1 MVTKV
6 ATQNNDVVNGT
17 EDEDE
22 LSSGGFNNVT
32 LNGLGGDDYIYTDGG
47 AGAVVNG
54 GGGGDFISAAG
65 PNVNGINGPQ
75 STGGTFNGDDGDD
88 ALSAIASTGGTFN
101 GGNGND
107 FLSADSS
114 TSAVLNGDAGDD
126 ELSGQNATAGAI
138 TFNGGAGSDILSF
151 SRYYKDFTVI
161 KDGDTI
167 FLTAPNYQ
175 ATVTGI
181 EYFIFHSRWGSDA
194 FTLDT
199 IGDPLPET
207 QPDGTTVVEATGND
221 YIDGLMA
228 SYKWDGPV
236 TFSFGDTTDSRLTL
250 DQQATVGA
258 IFTGSYY
265 RGFDGT
271 TIASLKLYGS
281 VAALIATDVRRA
293 PPTHEN
299 EYGEPIYSN
308 DGDIRIQNGSSV
320 EGPYDAMG
328 PGYGDVTFNKALNGT
343 SDDLRYPSLGNYQ
356 HLLYLQAVGT
366 ALGLKAANSTG
377 GVSDVA
383 VPQDRDS
390 LEYTVMSQRS
400 YTGGPAD
407 GDYTLGE
414 WDYPQTFMALD
425 IQALQTL
432 YGADY
437 TTNATSTVYKWDATG
452 VMYVDGRKT
461 VIPGEYLGSED
472 LEIYRNKVHPGAN
485 KIFLTIWDGGGSD
498 TYDFSNYTEA
508 MSIDLSPGGY
518 SRFSQAQ
525 LASLGDGV
533 FARGNV
539 YNSYLHNNNPAS
551 LIENAIGG
559 SGNDTLRGNIADNV
573 LNGGGGAD
581 TMVGLAGNDRYIV
594 DNAGDVVVEAANEG
608 IDRVIVRIAD
618 YVLPAHVEEAFA
630 EEGTLATD
638 LRGNELGNLLRG

>member
-6 ATQNNDVVNGT
+6 ATQNNAIVNGT
-17 EDEDE
+17 EDEDR

-32 LNGLGGDDYIYTDGG
+32 LNGLGGDDHIDTDGG

-54 GGGGDFISAAG
+54 GEGRDFISAAG
-65 PNVNGINGPQ
+65 PNVNGIDGPQ

-88 ALSAIASTGGTFN
+88 VLSAIASTGGTFN

-107 FLSADSS
+107 HLSAESS

-126 ELSGQNATAGAI
+126 ILSGLHATAGAI
-138 TFNGGAGSDILSF
+138 TFNGGAGSDRLTF
-151 SRYYKDFTVI
+151 DRYYEDFTIV
-161 KDGDTI
+161 KDGDVI
-167 FLTAPNYQ
+167 FLNASNYQ
-175 ATVTGI
+175 ATITGI
-181 EYFIFHSRWGSDA
+181 EYFVFYSRWGSNT
-194 FTLDT
+194 FTMDT

-207 QPDGTTVVEATGND
+207 QPDGTTVVEATEND

-236 TFSFGDTTDSRLTL
+236 TFSFGDTADNHLTR
-250 DQQATVGA
+250 DQSATLGA
-258 IFTGSYY
+258 IFTGSYKQVS
-265 RGFDGT
+265 DGS
-271 TIASLKLYGS
+271 ILASLQLYGS

-328 PGYGDVTFNKALNGT
+328 PGYGDVTFNEALNGT
-343 SDDLRYPSLGNYQ
+343 GDDLRYPSLGNYQ

-377 GVSDVA
+377 GVADVA
-383 VPQDRDS
+383 VPLDRDS

-414 WDYPQTFMALD
+414 WDFPQTFMALD

-437 TTNATSTVYKWDATG
+437 TTNATNTVYRWDATG
-452 VMYVDGRKT
+452 VMYVNGRKT
-461 VIPGEYLGSED
+461 VIPGEYLGD
-472 LEIYRNKVHPGAN
+472 DNWEIYENEIHPGAN
-485 KIFLTIWDGGGSD
+485 KIFLTIWDGGGTD

-508 MSIDLSPGGY
+508 MSIDLSPGGA
-518 SRFSQAQ
+518 SLFSQAQ
-525 LASLGDGV
+525 RASLGGGML
-533 FARGNV
+533 AGGNV
-539 YNSYLHNNNPAS
+539 YNAYLHNNNPAS
-551 LIENAIGG
+551 LIENALGG

-573 LNGGGGAD
+573 LNGGAGAD
-581 TMVGLAGNDRYIV
+581 TMTGLAGNDRYVV
-594 DNAGDVVVEAANEG
+594 DNAGDRVVEAANEG
-608 IDRVIVRIAD
+608 LDRVIVRIAD
-618 YVLPAHVEEAFA
+618 YVLPAHVEEAIA

-638 LRGNELGNLLRG
+638 LGG